1 MDTDLNYP
9 IAVGHLQAATSHAAI
24 DIEHIVRN
32 VSMDAWAKEDLLK
45 VAKKLREANEKA
57 DDICDPELIGEKS

>member
-1 MDTDLNYP
+1 MSVDLEYP
-9 IAVGHLQAATSHAAI
+9 TAVGHLQATSSHAAI

-32 VSMDAWAKEDLLK
+32 VAMDAWAKEDLLK

-57 DDICDPELIGEKS
+57 DDICNPELIGEKS